1 MSAGHGFGGLL
12 PDFTTLTN
20 QLNAITQAV
29 NNLNNNL
36 TTIFGSPIP
45 SVVTGILTTQSG
57 IVRHVRVV
65 TAAGAVTMA
74 STDDI
79 VVVDKTVAAATTVN
93 LISSPTTGTTQV
105 IKDGKGDALTNNITL
120 TPAAGT
126 IDGAASYV
134 INTNYGAVIVVYNGN
149 EWSLF

>member
-1 MSAGHGFGGLL
+1 MSMGHSFL

-45 SVVTGILTTQSG
+45 STVTGILTTEGG

-65 TAAGAVTMA
+65 TAVG
-74 STDDI
+74 
-79 VVVDKTVAAATTVN
+79 AATTVN

-126 IDGAASYV
+126 IDGAATFI
-134 INTNYGAVIVVYNGN
+134 INANYGSVTIVYSGN
-149 EWSLF
+149 EWSIV